1 MPATIVQT
9 KTVIRNTA
17 ASQIA
22 VAFDQPVVAGNEIIV
37 IVGADAYVPAG
48 SIPAGFTEPDG
59 ARQERYLGHYFWHK
73 TATGGETTVTATPQ
87 VNCSYVV
94 TALEVS
100 GLSGVGSVIASAG
113 QGQGPGASSS
123 VYNTPTLTL
132 SGGDRFMVATIGGST
147 TQAFTPLAGWTN
159 GYAAAANVQTTVG
172 AGGTNDAIGVAT
184 RQMTVADGAT
194 TSTSATWG
202 GGLSPESRTAI
213 IVAFHVGAKDE
224 TPPTTPTNVQVVA
237 RSATSVDITW
247 AASTDN
253 VLVKGYEIL
262 VNGVSRGATTQ
273 RRANI
278 SGLSEQTSYSFT
290 VRAFDAANNYSP
302 ASSAVTMATLEGSG
316 RYYWTG
322 TERRLLDVRAV
333 DPTTH
338 YTQLARV
345 PWEGGPSYYE
355 QFTGMAGTEWTSDS
369 FFPIGYWGAYAD
381 QQAYITRY
389 KDLGI
394 NAVWTTYNNVSSSPA
409 WLRSAGIWNLGG
421 NIPGSGSEHVG
432 YVVEDE
438 VDMWGGSG
446 WGGWT
451 GATGFVPNVCTSGGA
466 DCGYTIMQQT
476 EASFPRDGKLR
487 WTNIGMTIFTYQESA
502 GDAYV
507 NGVTPQGSWPMHLVT
522 TDMYFY
528 TGSGAIVVDAENNFG
543 IPATAVRR
551 AGNYGEILMTKL
563 RNFDGMQG
571 DRKPLGVVVELG
583 GQIANGEEMTPD
595 KVSGAV
601 WSTIIHEAR
610 CISYFSH
617 VFADTA
623 NNPYSTNALYSSG
636 GLYPQIQARVQKIN
650 NEVQS
655 LAPVLNTQSYAWQGA
670 ADIASMMK
678 IKDGYA
684 YFFTMAKVAEVHS
697 AAPRTFVLP
706 FGINGKTAEVLF
718 ENRTIAVNGGAI
730 HDTYEKETTYHI
742 YRIAL

>member
-9 KTVIRNTA
+9 KTVTQNTA
-17 ASQIA
+17 VSQIS
-22 VAFDQPVVAGNEIIV
+22 VTFDQPVAAGNEIIM
-37 IVGADAYVPAG
+37 IVGADAYVAAG
-48 SIPAGFTEPDG
+48 SIPAGFTEPEG
-59 ARQERYLGHYFWHK
+59 ARQERYLGHYLWHK
-73 TATGGETTVTATPQ
+73 TATGNETTITATPQ

-94 TALEVS
+94 TAVEVS
-100 GLSGVGSVIASAG
+100 GLSGIGSLVASAG

-123 VYNTPTLTL
+123 VYSTPSLTL
-132 SGGDRFMVATIGGST
+132 SAGERFVIATLGGTS
-147 TQAFTPLAGWTN
+147 TQAFTPLSGWTN
-159 GYAAAANVQTTVG
+159 SYTATANIQTAVG
-172 AGGTNDAIGVAT
+172 SGGTNDSIGVAT
-184 RQMTVADGAT
+184 RQLTVTEGAT

-213 IVAFHVGAKDE
+213 IAAFHIGAQDE
-224 TPPTTPTNVQVVA
+224 TPPTTPANVQVTS

-247 AASTDN
+247 AASTDD
-253 VLVKGYEIL
+253 VLVKGYE
-262 VNGVSRGATTQ
+262 VFVDGVSRGSTTQ

-278 SGLSEQTSYSFT
+278 SGLNEQTSYSFA
-290 VRAFDAANNYSP
+290 VRAYDAAGNYSSTS
-302 ASSAVTMATLEGSG
+302 AAVTMTTLEGSG

-322 TERRLLDVRAV
+322 SERRLLDVRAV

-345 PWEGGPSYYE
+345 PWEGGPSYYQ
-355 QFTGMAGTEWTSDS
+355 QFTGMAGTEWTSED

-381 QQAYITRY
+381 QQSYITQY
-389 KDLGI
+389 KNMNI
-394 NAVWTTYNNVSSSPA
+394 NAVWTTYNNVSSSPT
-409 WLRSAGIWNLGG
+409 WLRQAGIWNLGG
-421 NIPGSGSEHVG
+421 NIPGSGSEQVG

-502 GDAYV
+502 GSAYV

-528 TGSGAIVVDAENNFG
+528 TGSGAIVVDSEANFG

-551 AGNYGEILMTKL
+551 AGNYGEVLMTKL
-563 RNFDGMQG
+563 REYDGMEG
-571 DRKPLGVVVELG
+571 GRKPLGVVVELG
-583 GQIANGEEMTPD
+583 GQIKNGEEMDPD

-617 VFADTA
+617 VFAETD
-623 NNPYSTNALYSSG
+623 NNPYSVNALCATD
-636 GLYPQIQARVQKIN
+636 GLYPQIQARVKKIN
-650 NEVQS
+650 AEVLS

-670 ADIASMMK
+670 TNIASMMK
-678 IKDGYA
+678 VKDGYA
-684 YFFTMAKVAEVHS
+684 YFFTMAKVEPVHS
-697 AAPRTFVLP
+697 NAPRTFVLP

-730 HDTYEKETTYHI
+730 RDSYAKETTYHI
-742 YRIAL
+742 YRVAL